1 MEVNFQTLDVV
12 TVFWKGEFE
21 NIKTKTNLF
30 QIFSM
35 KKKEI
40 KYQRLFLNK

>member
-1 MEVNFQTLDVV
+1 VV

-30 QIFSM
+30 QIFFDEE
-35 KKKEI
+35 KKI
-40 KYQRLFLNK
+40 KLNQRLFLNKYY